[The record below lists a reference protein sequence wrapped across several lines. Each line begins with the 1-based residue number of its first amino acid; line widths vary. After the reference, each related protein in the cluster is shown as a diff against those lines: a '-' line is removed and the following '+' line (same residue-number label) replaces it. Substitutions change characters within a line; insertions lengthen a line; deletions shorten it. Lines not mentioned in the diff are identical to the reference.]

1 MMTIGTMPRVLSS
14 FFRPQ
19 RRFFSKPA
27 WPHFRGLVMAM
38 AVGLE
43 HTVGRLNALLRGH
56 THRTNDGEFLWRSRW
71 NESEVLR
78 AIALQQF
85 SRLYR
90 KGEPIYF
97 VIDDTQTLKR
107 AKKMEAVGKLYHHAE
122 KRYATGHTILKACL
136 YYRGITIPWGSWLY
150 VKREHAA
157 GLDVP
162 FATLTELAARAI
174 ESLPLPP
181 HFPVTVLF
189 DSYYLC
195 ANVAR
200 AVENKGWHYI
210 GVAKSNRRLTV
221 EGSAGGGRRLSRYA
235 SHVLRRGGEWMSIT
249 GLQRT
254 HSYRVAERIG
264 TRKKLGEV
272 KVVFSRRRGDHSIIA
287 LVTND
292 LERARQRVVG
302 DYLRRWSIELL
313 IKDEK
318 QHLGLGAYRVLRY
331 RAVVRHLHL
340 VDCAYACLTHVGLEA
355 QRTQG
360 HHKNK
365 NVLRL
370 PPIQQLKADLRRA
383 VWNEAVKEVAKV
395 SPERTVIRR
404 LEKLLAA

>member
-1 MMTIGTMPRVLSS
+1 MVTIGRIPALVNS

-19 RRFFSKPA
+19 RRFFAKPA
-27 WPHFRGLVMAM
+27 WPHFWGLVVAM
-38 AVGLE
+38 AVGIE
-43 HTVGRLNALLRGH
+43 HTVGRLNGLLRPH
-56 THRTNDGEFLWRSRW
+56 THRTNDGEFLWRSAW
-71 NESEVLR
+71 EESEVLR

-97 VIDDTQTLKR
+97 ILDDTQTLKR
-107 AKKMEAVGKLYHHAE
+107 AKKMQAVGKLYHHAE

-150 VKREHAA
+150 VKREHGAE
-157 GLDVP
+157 LDVP
-162 FATLTELAARAI
+162 FATLTEAAARII
-174 ESLPLPP
+174 ESLPFPP

-210 GVAKSNRRLTV
+210 GVAKSNRRLTID
-221 EGSAGGGRRLSRYA
+221 GRSHRLSRYA
-235 SHVLRRGGEWMSIT
+235 GNVVHRCGKWMNIT
-249 GLQRT
+249 GLCRT

-264 TRKKLGEV
+264 ILKKLGEV
-272 KVVFSRRRGDHSIIA
+272 KVVFSRRRSDHSVIA

-292 LERARQRVVG
+292 LQRACQRVVG

-355 QRTQG
+355 QRAQG
-360 HHKNK
+360 RKKNK

-383 VWNEAVKEVAKV
+383 VWDDAVKEVAKV
-395 SPERTVIRR
+395 SHERAVIRR

>member
-1 MMTIGTMPRVLSS
+1 MVTIGRIPGVANS

-19 RRFFSKPA
+19 RRFFSRPA
-27 WPHFRGLVMAM
+27 WAHFRGLVVAM
-38 AVGLE
+38 AIGLE
-43 HTVGRLNALLRGH
+43 HTVGRLNGLLRGH
-56 THRTNDGEFLWRSRW
+56 THRTNDGEFLWRSAW
-71 NESEVLR
+71 EESEVLR

-85 SRLYR
+85 NRLYR

-97 VIDDTQTLKR
+97 IIDDTQTLKR
-107 AKKMEAVGKLYHHAE
+107 ARKMAAVGKLYHHSE
-122 KRYATGHTILKACL
+122 KRYANGHTILKACL
-136 YYRGITIPWGSWLY
+136 YHRGVTIPWGSWLY

-157 GLDVP
+157 GLDIP
-162 FATLTELAARAI
+162 FATLTELAAGAI

-181 HFPVTVLF
+181 HSPVTVLF

-195 ANVAR
+195 AHVVR

-210 GVAKSNRRLTV
+210 GVAKSNRRLALA
-221 EGSAGGGRRLSRYA
+221 GSSPRLSRYA
-235 SHVLRRGGEWMSIT
+235 ANVVRRSGKWTSIT
-249 GLQRT
+249 GLRRT
-254 HSYRVAERIG
+254 HSYRVAERVG
-264 TRKKLGEV
+264 TMKKLGEV
-272 KVVFSRRRGDHSIIA
+272 KVVFSRRRGDRAIIA

-292 LERARQRVVG
+292 LQRTSKRVVG

-340 VDCAYACLTHVGLEA
+340 VDCAYACLTHVGLQA
-355 QRTQG
+355 QRAQG
-360 HHKNK
+360 HHKN
-365 NVLRL
+365 NHGLRL

-383 VWNEAVKEVAKV
+383 VWNEAVKDVASV
-395 SPERTVIRR
+395 SHERAVIRR